1 MHARRRSAESRT
13 GDRKTSPANLLIL
26 IGVPA
31 LLIVAASGALFTSR
45 GSDPPATYSVDP
57 SPSATATAPA
67 SDAAG
72 DPIERGPFDQSMK
85 PVPTRDV
92 PAFVP
97 GSPERPVPAPAPA
110 DNPADPSAGY
120 RQVDN
125 QVEDLLKR
133 DAIWHTPEH
142 LNQGQ
147 TGNVALTVG
156 NADSLQTL
164 INSAV
169 PSSQA
174 SAPIPVTITPSVRA
188 KLSVVDDDAAVS
200 PLDAIDQSIGEQTAM
215 FFSWVVIPH
224 RPGQLKMQA
233 LLECTMT
240 DGRIITQIVP
250 LSINVEPATTSWT
263 SRFADLIRNFW
274 TQLAAAGAGLLAAAR
289 FAWNWYKRRGP
300 TPPAANPA
308 EPPKDTTAT
317 VPTEPHPPAVSQETT
332 PTPPPSPAPAP

>member
-1 MHARRRSAESRT
+1 MHARRKSAESRT
-13 GDRKTSPANLLIL
+13 GDKTSPANAVLL

-31 LLIVAASGALFTSR
+31 LLIFAACGTFFTVDGLGSPRAPRPISG
-45 GSDPPATYSVDP
+45 
-57 SPSATATAPA
+57 PSATVASPAPV
-67 SDAAG
+67 DPAG
-72 DPIERGPFDQSMK
+72 PIEPGLIDQSIK
-85 PVPTRDV
+85 PGPTELPDYAPR
-92 PAFVP
+92 PAQTP
-97 GSPERPVPAPAPA
+97 PAENPISAP
-110 DNPADPSAGY
+110 DPSAGY
-120 RQVDN
+120 RQVDD
-125 QVEDLLKR
+125 QVQGLLKR

-156 NADSLQTL
+156 NAGSLQTL
-164 INSAV
+164 INTTV
-169 PSSQA
+169 PGSQTGT
-174 SAPIPVTITPSVRA
+174 PIPVTITPSVRA
-188 KLSVVDDDAAVS
+188 KLSVVGDDAAIS

-289 FAWNWYKRRGP
+289 FVWSWYKRRRS
-300 TPPAANPA
+300 TPPGATAA
-308 EPPKDTTAT
+308 EPPKDNT
-317 VPTEPHPPAVSQETT
+317 TEPSPPAVSQETI
-332 PTPPPSPAPAP
+332 PTPPPSPAPT